1 MGLERVAC
9 LLQGVE
15 NIYEIDEVRPVLD
28 RAAALAGKRYG
39 ASHPDDVRLRV
50 VADHVRSALMLINDG
65 VTPGNEARGYVL
77 RRLIRRVV
85 RAMRLLGVEDPM
97 FPELLPASR
106 DAMAPSYPEV
116 ATGFERISSL
126 AYAEEEAF
134 RHTLRAGT
142 TLLDTAVRETKAGRA
157 ATTIGGDA
165 AFQLHDTFGF
175 PIELTLEMAAEQ
187 GLEVDEVGVPR
198 ADA

>member
-1 MGLERVAC
+1 MPISSAC

-28 RAAALAGKRYG
+28 RAADLAGKRYG

-85 RAMRLLGVEDPM
+85 RAMRLLGVEDPV
-97 FPELLPASR
+97 FPELLPVSR
-106 DAMAPSYPEV
+106 DAMSPSYPEL

-134 RHTLRAGT
+134 RHTLRAGLT
-142 TLLDTAVRETKAGRA
+142 IFDQFAGKAKAAAVTPGTAPTSADVPPARITGSQ
-157 ATTIGGDA
+157 
-165 AFQLHDTFGF
+165 AFQLHDTFGS
-175 PIELTLEMAAEQ
+175 
-187 GLEVDEVGVPR
+187 R
-198 ADA
+198 SR